1 MVSRLRYLTVVHIA
15 GAPTEDQQRCVRCHK
30 VLIDATGAQSM
41 DGLGMHWWPVGG
53 YIGMIEPGA
62 SVLMDHDARAE
73 DEINCK
79 EATIQ

>member
-1 MVSRLRYLTVVHIA
+1 MVEAILKYLTVVHIA
-15 GAPTEDQQRCVRCHK
+15 GAPTETQQRCVRCHK

-41 DGLGMHWWPVGG
+41 DASGMHVWPEGG
-53 YIGMIEPGA
+53 YIGMMG
-62 SVLMDHDARAE
+62 SGMVLMGHDAQAE